1 MQESVNQAMYKSKY
15 EDAQVRLNL
24 LQEKFN
30 QQMKEKNDFLLKKEQ
45 ELVELVKK
53 NEEQINK
60 LGA

>member
-1 MQESVNQAMYKSKY
+1 M
-15 EDAQVRLNL
+15 

>member
-1 MQESVNQAMYKSKY
+1 MYKSKY

-30 QQMKEKNDFLLKKEQ
+30 QQMKEKNDFLLKKEH